1 MSRRQNDIRGQM
13 KMGRRQNDRRGQMKM
28 SRKQNAQRGGRRK
41 DEVDEVRRLTGKP
54 AQIDNLLGVRVEMD
68 AAIVA
73 VTKFRVV
80 ETNAPLGTL
89 AAVMMRSRTDDL
101 RLPRADARHVERKAT
116 LGGIA
121 EDDAPTRRSLIL
133 GIFAAEVALAQKIQQ
148 LPGKRKERE
157 ILLCVSGMK
166 GNGRDEGRKGGSRER
181 LQSLSGSP
189 VLRTST
195 WMIFWQF
202 LPGHLW

>member
-1 MSRRQNDIRGQM
+1 
-13 KMGRRQNDRRGQMKM
+13 M
-28 SRKQNAQRGGRRK
+28 SRKQNDQRGGRRK
-41 DEVDEVRRLTGKP
+41 DEVNEIRRLTGKP

-89 AAVMMRSRTDDL
+89 AAVMMRSRVNDL
-101 RLPRADARHVERKAT
+101 RLPRADARHVQREAT

-121 EDDAPTRRSLIL
+121 EDDASTRRSLIL

-148 LPGKRKERE
+148 LPGKQKERE

-166 GNGRDEGRKGGSRER
+166 GDGRDESRKGGSRER

-195 WMIFWQF
+195 RMIFWQF